1 MAKAAR
7 VILVSTI
14 RDAKSKVISY
24 NFISYNAGK
33 VDKLSVNAD
42 KIAALKKVKI
52 ENAEVVESPKG
63 GCVLKGTNG
72 VIDRYPVF
80 MASPSG
86 LVQVSHSLVVV
97 SRLIDGFILSDGNGN
112 IAKLTTNDA
121 VGYFKLQGIANGKL
135 VSQDGK
141 ETVSSIKG
149 NYVEENDR
157 VVPVTAKKVESKTQ
171 YTDNFYKM
179 IEKAFG
185 KPKAAIIKYLIE
197 VKGKGSPT
205 GFASVLQ
212 MYPNQG
218 IAVAGLLVI
227 SDDAENGVKDAKL
240 IKLMSI
246 IVEDKA
252 IEAIINKAAAGV
264 KFDTIWDCPKTFGY
278 KEDPAKEKKYE
289 ITEARILNYIAN
301 YEKGKK

>member
-7 VILVSTI
+7 LILVSTI
-14 RDAKSKVISY
+14 RDAKNKIMAY
-24 NFISYNAGK
+24 NFINYLDGK
-33 VDKLSVNAD
+33 VKTLRINAD
-42 KIAALKKVKI
+42 KITSLNGVKI
-52 ENAEVVESPKG
+52 ENAMLTTSSKG
-63 GCVLKGTNG
+63 DLILKGTNG

-80 MASPSG
+80 MGTPSG
-86 LVQVSHSLVVV
+86 LVQVSHSLVVI
-97 SRLIDGFILSDGNGN
+97 SRLADGFVLSDGNGN

-157 VVPVTAKKVESKTQ
+157 VVPVAAKKSTSKTQ

-197 VKGKGSPT
+197 VKGKGTPA

-212 MYPNQG
+212 LFPNQG
-218 IAVAGLLVI
+218 IAVVGLMVI
-227 SDDAENGVKDAKL
+227 SDDAEVGVKDDKL

-252 IEAIINKAAAGV
+252 IEAIIAKAAAGV

-278 KEDPAKEKKYE
+278 EENPAKEKKYE